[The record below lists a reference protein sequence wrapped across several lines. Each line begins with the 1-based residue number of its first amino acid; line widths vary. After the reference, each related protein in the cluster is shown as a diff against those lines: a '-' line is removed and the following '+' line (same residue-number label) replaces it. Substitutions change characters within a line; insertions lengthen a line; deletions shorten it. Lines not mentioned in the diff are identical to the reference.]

1 MLASFPI
8 LEYDSAAAEWHAA
21 ERARLEKAGETPPF
35 VDGQIAAIA
44 SVNYLVLVT
53 ANEADFRRFNGLQ
66 VQSWV

>member
-35 VDGQIAAIA
+35 
-44 SVNYLVLVT
+44 
-53 ANEADFRRFNGLQ
+53 RRRTDRGDRECQLPGAGYRQ
-66 VQSWV
+66 